1 MLEELFVLF
10 PNVERKKKK
19 RTWLTLNVQR
29 QIADGK

>member
-10 PNVERKKKK
+10 PNVERKKK